1 MNPRSAY
8 TSIKSKKSL
17 ITLTLLLFFVF
28 QVLLL
33 IASKR
38 DFKIPNTFIK
48 FLSAV
53 YLDSD
58 STIEVDNLYYSF
70 PNKFWIKDLEFKKS
84 KAFTIYSSNIEIS
97 LDLYR
102 LINKSIKSIARVN
115 FKEASFVSYKG
126 NRISLKNFLYKCTET
141 SIALDTEIRSDSVK
155 IQLLGLLETDKIID
169 KIDTILNTFPDFD
182 ADQKQKHG
190 FPNMIYDSNA
200 SLNLYSLV
208 FLGDNLE
215 INISQDGSAGNIAS
229 DANAFVEVQSKD
241 KQHKFP
247 AYSHAH
253 N

>member
-1 MNPRSAY
+1 MNPHSAY

-115 FKEASFVSYKG
+115 FKEARFVSYKG
-126 NRISLKNFLYKCTET
+126 NCISLKNFFIKELFP
-141 SIALDTEIRSDSVK
+141 IRVVNE
-155 IQLLGLLETDKIID
+155 L
-169 KIDTILNTFPDFD
+169 
-182 ADQKQKHG
+182 
-190 FPNMIYDSNA
+190 
-200 SLNLYSLV
+200 
-208 FLGDNLE
+208 
-215 INISQDGSAGNIAS
+215 ISR
-229 DANAFVEVQSKD
+229 K
-241 KQHKFP
+241 
-247 AYSHAH
+247 
-253 N
+253 